1 MATAWYPAHATS
13 APAPAGSPRAKGVVM
28 AASRRLNPVAGTAR
42 AGQDSGMPAE
52 PDPLLD
58 RARAAWCGYAR
69 TALEFPASGFA
80 VAVSESSV
88 LCPPGWVGIV
98 ELGRAGIATVPSPE
112 LAAPVTTALAAHGF
126 DGAAGRLPVRDTL
139 GPATLAFLAP
149 GDFTAPVPGTPVEVL
164 PDGDAGLLEL
174 FAGTDP
180 EELDESGVAGL
191 PELCALRVA
200 GRVVAVAGYARWPGE
215 VAHLCVL
222 TADGYRGQGFAQVVA
237 AAAVAAA
244 LAADLL
250 PQWRARPVASRRVAR
265 ALGFRELGRQLSL
278 QLSTGTA

>member
-1 MATAWYPAHATS
+1 
-13 APAPAGSPRAKGVVM
+13 
-28 AASRRLNPVAGTAR
+28 
-42 AGQDSGMPAE
+42 MPAQ
-52 PDPLLD
+52 PDLLLD

-69 TALEFPASGFA
+69 TTLEFPATGFA

-98 ELGRAGIATVPSPE
+98 ELGGAGIATVP
-112 LAAPVTTALAAHGF
+112 LAQLAEPVTNALAAHGF
-126 DGAAGRLPVRDTL
+126 DGVADRLPVRDTL

-149 GDFTAPVPGTPVEVL
+149 GDFTAPAPGTPVERL

-191 PELCALRVA
+191 PELWALRS
-200 GRVVAVAGYARWPGE
+200 GDRVVAVAGYARWPSE

-222 TADGYRGQGFAQVVA
+222 TANGYRGRGFAT
-237 AAAVAAA
+237 AVSAGAVSGA
-244 LAADLL
+244 LAAGLL
-250 PQWRARPVASRRVAR
+250 PQWRARPVESRRVAR

-278 QLSTGTA
+278 QL